1 MKLSDTLKLSSNVY
15 NALKFISTVLVPSLV
30 TLVGTIGTTLGFV
43 EETKIIIVIIM
54 ALGTFVGALIGLS
67 SDSHKYEAI
76 LSQYAPLTVP
86 VSVPTVGEAEKFL
99 AVEEENEVSPKV
111 MDYELEPLEV

>member
-76 LSQYAPLTVP
+76 LAQYAPLTVP
-86 VSVPTVGEAEKFL
+86 VNVPTVGEAEKSL
-99 AVEEENEVSPKV
+99 AVEKEIEVEPKL